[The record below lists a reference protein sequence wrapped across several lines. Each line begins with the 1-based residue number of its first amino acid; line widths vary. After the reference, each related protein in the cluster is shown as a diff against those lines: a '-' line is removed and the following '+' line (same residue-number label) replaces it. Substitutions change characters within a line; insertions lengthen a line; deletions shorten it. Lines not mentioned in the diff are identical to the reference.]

1 MSDKQTETPTN
12 EALANGT
19 PPFRRSFLSRLMV
32 MLAPQDELM
41 RYAAMQAPK
50 EERQGV
56 EYDHEGKPM
65 IILTRSA
72 RHLGSV

>member
-1 MSDKQTETPTN
+1 MSTKAEETQDTE
-12 EALANGT
+12 A
-19 PPFRRSFLSRLMV
+19 PPYKRSFLSKLLV

-50 EERQGV
+50 DERKGV
-56 EYDHEGKPM
+56 EYDRDGKPTF
-65 IILTRSA
+65 ILIRSA

>member
-1 MSDKQTETPTN
+1 MSTKQTE
-12 EALANGT
+12 AQGADT
-19 PPFRRSFLSRLMV
+19 PPYKRSFLSNLLV

-50 EERQGV
+50 EERKGV

>member
-1 MSDKQTETPTN
+1 MTNQPDKTG
-12 EALANGT
+12 LSSHK
-19 PPFRRSFLSRLMV
+19 RSFISRLMV
-32 MLAPQDELM
+32 ALAPQDELM

-50 EERQGV
+50 EDRVGE
-56 EYDHEGKPM
+56 EFDTDGKPM